1 MPRIGVYVFKGFSYF
16 FSKSTAIVSSESHI
30 NSGKAAASP
39 TALATSSGIS
49 SMWDREVD
57 AMIGFNGLGLA
68 DMWKRRVKRDASS
81 RILEYALPIPGKSP
95 KFLPF
100 EFTSIPILDLY
111 DTWAKS

>member
-1 MPRIGVYVFKGFSYF
+1 MPRIGLYVFKGFSYF
-16 FSKSTAIVSSESHI
+16 LSKSTAIANCRVTLI
-30 NSGKAAASP
+30 LVKRQQAP

-57 AMIGFNGLGLA
+57 VMIGFNGLGLA

-81 RILEYALPIPGKSP
+81 RILEYVLPIPGKSP
-95 KFLPF
+95 NFYLLGSLVSPF
-100 EFTSIPILDLY
+100 WTY